1 MATSITEKIQRIVE
15 DRYDLGE
22 FVGARE
28 IHGGT
33 INTSFLV
40 RIAGN
45 QKEIKPYFLREYNP
59 TARESEIRFEH
70 ALLSHLRN
78 SGFDLAS
85 VPIPAK
91 DGTTY
96 FRAPASSP
104 VLRVDNFWAL
114 FDFLKGEDKYSWIET
129 DLSDE
134 EISSSA
140 DILARLHH
148 HGANFTKP
156 ANTDRAQPP
165 IMHFLPILKHNFAAF
180 GGAAHKSRSSEL
192 FKKYA
197 HKIQSILDAGIAAP
211 ERYAGLLK
219 IPIHCDYHP
228 GNLKFENGKGV
239 GLFDFD
245 WSKID
250 FRVFDVAL
258 ALFYFTAQWQGEG
271 AGCLRLTPFRLFLNG
286 YQETSTHLDRVGP
299 MAPRELRALVPML
312 TYANLYVLNWSII
325 DFSEKAGADDD
336 EYYTYI
342 HHGIRVMEWIEDNE
356 KALIEVI
363 REAGLQ
369 KTEDRMSEDGLDPK
383 NHKDTKD
390 TKRTIS

>member
-1 MATSITEKIQRIVE
+1 MCNVTTSITEKIQRIVE
-15 DRYDLGE
+15 DQYDLGE
-22 FVGARE
+22 FVSARE

-33 INTSFLV
+33 VNTSFLV
-40 RIAGN
+40 RIAKN
-45 QKEIKPYFLREYNP
+45 QNKLKPYFLREYNP
-59 TARESEIRFEH
+59 AARESEIRFEH

-85 VPIPAK
+85 VPIP
-91 DGTTY
+91 DRDNTTY
-96 FRAPASSP
+96 FQTSASSP
-104 VLRVDNFWAL
+104 LLQADNFWAL
-114 FDFLKGEDKYSWIET
+114 FDFLKGEDKYSWIEP
-129 DLSDE
+129 DLTDE
-134 EISSSA
+134 EVSSSA
-140 DILARLHH
+140 DILGRLHH
-148 HGANFTKP
+148 HGADFTKP

-165 IMHFLPILKHNFAAF
+165 IMPFLPLLKQNFMAF
-180 GGAAHKSRSSEL
+180 AGTAQKSRSSEL
-192 FKKYA
+192 FKKHA

-258 ALFYFTAQWQGEG
+258 ALFYFTAQWQGAD

-286 YQETSTHLDRVGP
+286 YQETCTHLNRVGP
-299 MAPRELRALVPML
+299 MTPRELRALVPML
-312 TYANLYVLNWSII
+312 AYANLYVLNWSVI
-325 DFSEKAGADDD
+325 DFSEKADVNDD

-342 HHGIRVMEWIEDNE
+342 HHGIRVMEWIKGNE
-356 KALIEVI
+356 KALTEVI

-369 KTEDRMSEDGLDPK
+369 
-383 NHKDTKD
+383 
-390 TKRTIS
+390 